1 VVILPPLQDIEIDL
15 SPKHLKIETCRASGA
30 GGQHVNT
37 TDSAVKVT
45 YTYFTANGKT
55 ETITAVSQDSRK
67 QNENKQKA
75 LLVLK
80 KRL

>member
-1 VVILPPLQDIEIDL
+1 
-15 SPKHLKIETCRASGA
+15 LKIETCRASGA

-37 TDSAVKVT
+37 TDSAVKAT
-45 YTYFTANGKT
+45 YTYSVNGKT
-55 ETITAVSQDSRK
+55 ETITALSQDSRK
-67 QNENKQKA
+67 QHENKQRA

>member
-1 VVILPPLQDIEIDL
+1 LQDIEIDI
-15 SPKHLKIETCRASGA
+15 SPKNLRIETCRAGGA

-37 TDSAVKVT
+37 TDSAVKVI
-45 YTYFTANGKT
+45 YTYSTNGKT
-55 ETITAVSQDSRK
+55 ETITAVSQESRK
-67 QNENKQKA
+67 QSENKKNA